1 MSELVDL
8 PNNRRVRTTNI
19 LQGITCGKVKGTRNF
34 PFLKVNVNNNIIPEP
49 VTTPEITGPIV
60 TPEPNETT
68 GSCETLEDLFQ
79 RKIVV
84 LDGAM
89 GTMIQKEQLS
99 EDDYRGDFYQNKH
112 QEAGILLKGNNEML
126 SLTHPEIIQKIHE
139 EYLEA
144 GADIVETN
152 TFNANSISQS
162 DYLMVESV
170 YEMNHQSALIARR
183 ATDKYRHISPRFV
196 AGAIGPTNQ
205 TLSLSPK
212 VEDPSFRNLTWRELV
227 DAYLEQIKGLVD
239 GGVDCLL
246 VETIFDTLNAK
257 AALFAIET
265 YYESTNTHRLP
276 LIISG
281 TITDA
286 SGRTLSGQTLE
297 AFYTSIFHSKPLCVG
312 LNCALGA
319 DKMEPYLER
328 LSQISE
334 QYVHAY
340 PNAGLPNAM
349 GEYDETPEI
358 MAQKIGRFV
367 NKQIVNMVGGCCGST
382 PQHIQALVKMIEDSR
397 LSTRSPAPPIQA
409 MLLSGLEMIKIT
421 PELNFVNIGERCNIS
436 GSLRFKRMIM
446 NNQYVEA
453 LQVARDQ
460 VDQGAQILD
469 INMDEGMLDS
479 KECTKTFC
487 NYISSEPDISKVPIM
502 CDSSKFEVIQA
513 GLECLQG
520 RSIVNSISLK
530 EGETDFLQ
538 KAKLVKKY
546 GAAVVVMAFDEQG
559 QATEIANKVAICRR
573 SYQLLVDQV
582 GINPWDIIFD
592 LNILTIATGM
602 SEHDKYAMNFIKAT
616 EQIKSEMPHVHIS
629 GGLSNLSFGF
639 RGLNKL
645 REQMNSV
652 FLYHAIQAGMNLGIV
667 NAGALPIY
675 EDIDQAVRTL
685 IEDAI
690 LYRSDQAP
698 EKLIQYAEQEK
709 DNLTQGTSSKQDTL
723 VWRSEGVSERIIYA
737 IIHGID
743 KFIVE
748 DVEEIRKTV
757 SKTLEVID
765 GPLMKGMSIVGDYF
779 GSGKMFLP
787 QVIKSARVMKRAV
800 AYLTPFMEREKTLT
814 NDNSVTTKGKILLA
828 TVKGDVHDIGK
839 NIVGVVLECNNYQ
852 VINLGIMVP
861 SRTIIEEAIKHK
873 VDIIGL
879 SGLITPSLDE
889 MVQVARDLEESQLRV
904 PLLIGG
910 ATTSKQH
917 TAIKIAPNYREPVI
931 HVLDAARSVP
941 VVNYLLKEENRDE
954 FITDTREQYQEIRD
968 NYYQTQ
974 DNQKYYSWEE
984 SSQRKYQISWE
995 TEGPAIP
1002 PKHPGITL
1010 VTYSIEELREYIDW
1024 TPFFSVWQLRGR
1036 YPNKGYPKIFE
1047 DERVGSQAK
1056 KIFSEA
1062 QQLLDRLQQDK
1073 SLIAKG
1079 VIGLFPANQVK
1090 SDGDSS
1096 DLDIEIFSQNR
1107 TESVG
1112 KLVGI
1117 RQQME
1122 RPGQSTCMSLS
1133 DFIAP
1138 KPYHD
1143 HIGLFAVSCGFGVET
1158 LKQKYK
1164 DTHDDYHVIMVD
1176 AVADRLVE
1184 AFAERLHLDVRTKY
1198 WGYQRDST
1206 SNLDDTTNVTDL
1218 IYGKYQGIRPAPGYP
1233 SQPDHS
1239 EKDLIWKLLSVREN
1253 TNITLTDTRSMN
1265 PGASICGL
1273 YFSHPK
1279 SRYFD
1284 VGKIKKDQVES
1295 YAQRKDQTT
1304 EMVERNLATI
1314 LSYDT

>member
-1 MSELVDL
+1 
-8 PNNRRVRTTNI
+8 
-19 LQGITCGKVKGTRNF
+19 
-34 PFLKVNVNNNIIPEP
+34 
-49 VTTPEITGPIV
+49 
-60 TPEPNETT
+60 
-68 GSCETLEDLFQ
+68 
-79 RKIVV
+79 
-84 LDGAM
+84 
-89 GTMIQKEQLS
+89 MIQKENLS
-99 EDDYRGDFYQNKH
+99 EMDYRGDLYQTKH
-112 QEAGILLKGNNEML
+112 QVASILLKGNNEML
-126 SLTHPEIIQKIHE
+126 SITHPEIIQKIHE

-144 GADIVETN
+144 GSDIIETN
-152 TFNANSISQS
+152 TFNANRISQS
-162 DYLMVESV
+162 DYLMEDTV
-170 YEMNHQSALIARR
+170 YEMNRQSALIARR
-183 ATDKYRHISPRFV
+183 ACDNYQHISPRFV

-212 VEDPSFRNLTWRELV
+212 VEDPSFRNLTWQELV

-239 GGVDCLL
+239 GKVDCLL

-265 YYESTNTHRLP
+265 YFESINTPRLP
-276 LIISG
+276 LIVSG

-286 SGRTLSGQTLE
+286 SGRTLSGQTIE

-328 LSQISE
+328 LSQIAE

-382 PQHIQALVKMIEDSR
+382 PQHIQALVKMIGDSQ
-397 LSTRSPAPPIQA
+397 LSKRRPASPIQA

-446 NNQYVEA
+446 KEQYVEA

-469 INMDEGMLDS
+469 INMDDGMLDS
-479 KECTKTFC
+479 KECVKTFC
-487 NYISSEPDISKVPIM
+487 KYISSEPDISKVPIM
-502 CDSSKFEVIQA
+502 CDSSKFEVIQS

-530 EGETDFLQ
+530 EGESDFLR
-538 KAKLVKKY
+538 KAQIVKKY
-546 GAAVVVMAFDEQG
+546 GAVVVVMAFNEQG
-559 QATEIANKVAICRR
+559 QATEISDKVAICRR
-573 SYQLLVDQV
+573 SYQLLVEKV

-602 SEHDKYAMNFIKAT
+602 SEHDKYAINFIKAT

-652 FLYHAIQAGMNLGIV
+652 FLYHAIQAGMNIGIV
-667 NAGALPIY
+667 NAGALPLY
-675 EDIDQAVRTL
+675 EDIDQSVRTL
-685 IEDAI
+685 IEDTI
-690 LYRSDQAP
+690 LYQSDQAP

-709 DNLTQGTSSKQDTL
+709 DHLTQGTSSKQDTL
-723 VWRSEGVSERIIYA
+723 VWRSEPTNDRIIYA
-737 IIHGID
+737 IIHGLD
-743 KFIVE
+743 QFIVD
-748 DVEEIRKTV
+748 DVEEIRQTV
-757 SKTLEVID
+757 SKTLEIID

-800 AYLTPFMEREKTLT
+800 AYLTPFMEREKTLN
-814 NDNSVTTKGKILLA
+814 NDNTGTTKGKILLA

-861 SRTIIEEAIKHK
+861 SRTIIEVAIQQK

-879 SGLITPSLDE
+879 SGLVTPSLDE
-889 MVQVARDLEESQLRV
+889 MVQVARDLEESELNV

-941 VVNYLLKEENRDE
+941 VVSYLLNKDNRDE
-954 FITDTREQYQEIRD
+954 FIKETREDYQDLRD
-968 NYYQTQ
+968 NYYLNRT
-974 DNQKYYSWEE
+974 NQKYYSLEE
-984 SSQRKYQISWE
+984 ASLKHYQISWE
-995 TEGPAIP
+995 TEPPVPP

-1010 VTYSIEELREYIDW
+1010 VSYPIKELREYIDW

-1047 DERVGSQAK
+1047 DERVGTQAK
-1056 KIFSEA
+1056 KVFSEA
-1062 QQLLDRLQQDK
+1062 QGLLDELQRDN
-1073 SLIAKG
+1073 LLEAKG
-1079 VIGLFPANQVK
+1079 VIGLFPANQVI
-1090 SDGDSS
+1090 SDTNIK
-1096 DLDIEIFSQNR
+1096 DLDIEVYSPER
-1107 TESVG
+1107 TTPIG
-1112 KLVGI
+1112 KLVCI

-1138 KPYHD
+1138 KPYRD
-1143 HIGLFAVSCGFGVET
+1143 HIGLFAISCGFGVED

-1164 DTHDDYHVIMVD
+1164 DNHDDYNVIMID
-1176 AVADRLVE
+1176 AIADRLVE

-1198 WGYQRDST
+1198 WGYQG
-1206 SNLDDTTNVTDL
+1206 DTTSKMDDNGDTPSVADL
-1218 IYGKYQGIRPAPGYP
+1218 IHCKYQGIRPAPGYP

-1239 EKDLIWKLLSVREN
+1239 EKDLIWKLLSVKEK
-1253 TNITLTDTRSMN
+1253 TNITLTDTRSMY
-1265 PGASICGL
+1265 PGASICGI

-1279 SRYFD
+1279 SQYFD
-1284 VGKIKKDQVES
+1284 IGKINKDQVES
-1295 YAQRKDQTT
+1295 YAQRKNQPI

-1314 LSYDT
+1314 LAYDT